1 MALYLLI
8 IINCSSSR
16 KSILLPN
23 PLIFNCFMVYGIYSP
38 KNKGYRVGEVPER
51 PKGTDCKSVG
61 DAFGGSNPPLST
73 RPASGRSDEC
83 IIIDDLPFT
92 TLRWMS
98 RNRLGTRDEAFIRIS
113 RRVRI
118 VKATENNRWAGIA
131 QMAERQP
138 SKLRVAGSIPVSR
151 SIFLERGR

>member
-1 MALYLLI
+1 M
-8 IINCSSSR
+8 
-16 KSILLPN
+16 
-23 PLIFNCFMVYGIYSP
+23 
-38 KNKGYRVGEVPER
+38 GEVPER

-61 DAFGGSNPPLST
+61 DAFGGSNPLLST

-151 SIFLERGR
+151 SIFLKRGR